1 MDKTTKSP
9 DAYLAAAPDEYRD
22 DLFTID
28 SLLVESM
35 PGRSRTLWE
44 GVFWGGTEQ
53 TIIGYG
59 DLTQPRPNGES
70 VEWFIIGLSR
80 QKAHTSLYVNAVED
94 GQYLGAIYGP
104 KLGKVKLGAASI
116 GIKRLEH
123 VDLDVLA
130 LLASHAHRISPQ

>member
-9 DAYLAAAPDEYRD
+9 DAYLAEAPDEYRD
-22 DLFTID
+22 ELLALD

-35 PGRSRTLWE
+35 PGRSRALWE

-53 TIIGYG
+53 SIIGYG

-70 VEWFIIGLSR
+70 VEWFIIGLAR

-104 KLGKVKLGAASI
+104 RLGKVKLGAASI

-130 LLASHAHRISPQ
+130 ELASHAHRISPP